1 MALGRDRQKRQSTA
15 PTGNTSTWICGQD
28 LVDLAGEAGD
38 AVTAFTRGFR
48 VRSQIRA
55 LEPRGR
61 GEGHLSCQ
69 GLALPKSE
77 LRLSSEQ
84 H

>member
-1 MALGRDRQKRQSTA
+1 MALGRDRQERQSMA
-15 PTGNTSTWICGQD
+15 PTGNTSTWVCGQD
-28 LVDLAGEAGD
+28 LVDLAGEVGD
-38 AVTAFTRGFR
+38 AVTAFARDSG
-48 VRSQIRA
+48 SGQIGA
-55 LEPRGR
+55 LEPRGL
-61 GEGHLSCQ
+61 GEGHPPCQ